1 MESGFSKR
9 GNEGDASTSLINAS
23 ADTKFAALAKGG
35 GGEGV
40 IVNAWVK
47 KSRGYISGRQKKRCQ
62 WQRFFIS
69 TWPSVVL
76 IPHPCAHSL

>member
-47 KSRGYISGRQKKRCQ
+47 KSRGYISGRQKNAANGSV
-62 WQRFFIS
+62 FS
-69 TWPSVVL
+69 SAPSLV
-76 IPHPCAHSL
+76 SG